1 MSKFKF
7 REISLLERLLGM
19 EGGYVLDF
27 SNRTFE
33 EFFADEDI
41 EIYSDKYKFKGTSKA
56 NHMRAFWESEPD
68 HVVGRV
74 LASLIEHHVPEDKRN
89 QELRRNCSEIVAR
102 LQASGGPELD
112 HLVDVAPVA
121 DMTQLRAQIER
132 IRQAVSNDPSLA
144 IGSAKEL
151 VETVCKTLLNE
162 MSVESPAKPDVPA
175 LVRTTARALRLLP
188 EDVPEAS
195 RGRDIS
201 RRILQNLASIGSGL
215 AELRN
220 LYGTGHGKSGRTR
233 GLSPRHA
240 RLAVG
245 AMATLA
251 IFLFETYEARRTEI
265 ADPLS
270 PSEKE

>member
-1 MSKFKF
+1 MSDFKF
-7 REISLLERLLGM
+7 RETSLLEQLLGM
-19 EGGYVLDF
+19 EGGYVLTF
-27 SNRTFE
+27 VNRTFK

-74 LASLIEHHVPEDKRN
+74 LASLIEHHVTEDKRN

-112 HLVDVAPVA
+112 HLVDIAPVP

-251 IFLFETYEARRTEI
+251 IFLFETYEARRTET
-265 ADPLS
+265 AGPLS
-270 PSEKE
+270 LEANE

>member
-1 MSKFKF
+1 MSNFKF
-7 REISLLERLLGM
+7 RELNLLEQLFRM

-27 SNRTFE
+27 SNRTFAQ
-33 EFFADEDI
+33 FFADEDI
-41 EIYSDKYKFKGTSKA
+41 EIYSDKYGPTEASKA

-68 HVVGRV
+68 HVVGKV
-74 LASLIEHHVPEDKRN
+74 LASLIEHHVPENDRN
-89 QELRRNCSEIVAR
+89 RELRRKCREIVAR
-102 LQASGGPELD
+102 LQAPSGPELD
-112 HLVDVAPVA
+112 RLVDIAGVA
-121 DMTQLRAQIER
+121 DLTQLRAQIGR
-132 IRQAVSNDPSLA
+132 IRQAVSVDPALA

-162 MSVESPAKPDVPA
+162 MRVELPAKPDVPA

-220 LYGTGHGKSGRTR
+220 LYGTGHGQSGRTR

-240 RLAVG
+240 RLAIG
-245 AMATLA
+245 AMSTLA
-251 IFLFETYEARRTEI
+251 IFLFETYEARETED
-265 ADPLS
+265 AS
-270 PSEKE
+270 PRGENG